1 MGEGQGGSEDAKGY
15 GRIHVEACEGEG
27 SRQEEGEG
35 EKGKEE
41 VKKEITEEEWEL
53 IRGCGCH
60 RSLKIVCDRIRE
72 NREKSWGIGRVDME
86 KLHKVVDQIAA
97 DNWRRYVLSK

>member
-1 MGEGQGGSEDAKGY
+1 MGEGQGGSEDAEGD
-15 GRIHVEACEGEG
+15 GRIHVEAYEGEG
-27 SRQEEGEG
+27 SCQEEGE
-35 EKGKEE
+35 EGKEE
-41 VKKEITEEEWEL
+41 VKEQITEEEWEL

-72 NREKSWGIGRVDME
+72 NRGKSWGIGREDME